1 MSSLDTRESIRDMTN
16 SFLCKPIGRAMT
28 NPLTLAVML
37 TAIIMIIVICSY
49 DREHMFRTMFRIFSV
64 STIFLFINNHILI
77 DDMNRSR
84 LNADQNNILNIVEN
98 ASGQQ
103 SLVVPTDDAME

>member
-77 DDMNRSR
+77 DDMNSSR

-98 ASGQQ
+98 ASGQE